1 MIRESESCEKCG
13 TLLCMGDCKMNKLVM
28 PNNLYDMMN
37 LYAQTKSGHFFD
49 ESTMD
54 FFKSK
59 LTNYYW
65 KLDDDTAVFITTEKK
80 CFEDNRRVSSV
91 RLAKINGGKINIE
104 TELHA
109 VTTGKAKRHYDAM
122 KNEVSK

>member
-13 TLLCMGDCKMNKLVM
+13 TLLCMGDCKMNKLIM
-28 PNNLYDMMN
+28 PNNLYDMMT
-37 LYAQTKSGHFFD
+37 LYAKTKSGHFFD

-59 LTNYYW
+59 TTNYYW
-65 KLDDDTAVFITTEKK
+65 KLDDETAVFITTEKK

-91 RLAKINGGKINIE
+91 RLAKINGDKINIK

-109 VTTGKAKRHYDAM
+109 VSAGKAQKLYEAM
-122 KNEVSK
+122 KKEASK